1 VTDYFGIGIDMEIHS
16 GGEEKVVFYEE
27 ELATSNG
34 EVLAGVV
41 DNTF

>member
-1 VTDYFGIGIDMEIHS
+1 VTDYFGTGFDMEIHS
-16 GGEEKVVFYEE
+16 GGEEKVVFYD
-27 ELATSNG
+27 